1 VLHRDIK
8 PSNIGYT
15 ADGVPKLLDFGLAA
29 MLDRSKGPDAA
40 AAVMP
45 ESAELA
51 ARFRDL
57 QASSTLTITHQVVGT
72 PLYLSPDALAGAPPR
87 ETFDLWSLHM
97 VLYEAI
103 AGQHPFAGRAV
114 PDVVDAIQH
123 TTVSDIRDVRPECP
137 AAVAAYLNDALSRV
151 AGRRPATAADV
162 RTALRALRAR
172 LP

>member
-1 VLHRDIK
+1 
-8 PSNIGYT
+8 
-15 ADGVPKLLDFGLAA
+15 
-29 MLDRSKGPDAA
+29 
-40 AAVMP
+40 MP
-45 ESAELA
+45 EPAELA
-51 ARFRDL
+51 ARFHDL

-72 PLYLSPDALAGAPPR
+72 PLYLSPEALAGSPPQ
-87 ETFDLWSLHM
+87 ESFDLWSLHM

-103 AGQHPFAGRAV
+103 AGRHPFAGRAV

-123 TTVSDIRDVRPECP
+123 TAVADIRDVRPECP

-151 AGRRPATAADV
+151 AERRPAAAADV